1 MQPRAKCTLLLL
13 SLIHIL
19 RLGLFFATSM
29 LLVTLWAE
37 AFLMFHIATMM
48 IHLLLL
54 VSVLFLAG
62 HLVRDTSLS

>member
-1 MQPRAKCTLLLL
+1 M
-13 SLIHIL
+13 